1 MKTINTELT
10 NEEKATEICQNM
22 LLCEHCAK
30 LQFCKS
36 NKHARCFHFIKTEK
50 AILQMAEWKDEQAKR
65 QFIDKAVRWLKDNA
79 LHYCYKSAFTGDAMI
94 DINRLAERFEI
105 AMQEK

>member
-1 MKTINTELT
+1 MT
-10 NEEKATEICQNM
+10 NEEKAREIASAV
-22 LLCEHCAK
+22 HYDPAK
-30 LQFCKS
+30 QIQFL
-36 NKHARCFHFIKTEK
+36 NDRAYR
-50 AILQMAEWKDEQAKR
+50 AALQMAQWKDEQTKR

-105 AMQEK
+105 AMQEE

>member
-1 MKTINTELT
+1 MK
-10 NEEKATEICQNM
+10 NEDKAKEIA
-22 LLCEHCAK
+22 LRL
-30 LQFCKS
+30 FDDG
-36 NKHARCFHFIKTEK
+36 HFYHNGISQRKEIEK